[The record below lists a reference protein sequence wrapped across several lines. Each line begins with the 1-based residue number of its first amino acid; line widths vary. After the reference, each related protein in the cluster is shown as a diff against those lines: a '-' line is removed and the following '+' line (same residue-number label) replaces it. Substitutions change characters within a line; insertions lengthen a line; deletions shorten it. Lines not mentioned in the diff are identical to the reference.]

1 MSPKGVPGR
10 RGQKRPR
17 DHHIAAPRASARV
30 SSASRTDTPRWISAM
45 PGPGRPCCEWPVT
58 WSRRAARSGWPR
70 PAGRC
75 QDHADHGAGPESLR
89 GTLVASVYRAG
100 RPRRT
105 GHGTGQRAGEA
116 ATRLDAAGAATRRS
130 ALCASPGWRRQA
142 RRSPRRARPRKLHR
156 SGCGSKPGSQPAEQQ
171 APGQAVGDA
180 GPANPAR
187 PPAGSRL
194 ASAHP
199 AGGAAVDTA
208 RFRGRRSASGDR
220 PDHVICA
227 RAAVRE
233 VYPVPANNR
242 RSGSVR
248 WDASPHSS

>member
-75 QDHADHGAGPESLR
+75 QDLADHGAGPEPLR

-156 SGCGSKPGSQPAEQQ
+156 SGCGSKPGSQPRNSRRLARRSVMPVRLIQPAHRPVRGLRQRILPE
-171 APGQAVGDA
+171 ALPSIRRDSA
-180 GPANPAR
+180 GAAA
-187 PPAGSRL
+187 PPAI
-194 ASAHP
+194 AQ
-199 AGGAAVDTA
+199 
-208 RFRGRRSASGDR
+208 
-220 PDHVICA
+220 IM
-227 RAAVRE
+227 
-233 VYPVPANNR
+233 
-242 RSGSVR
+242 
-248 WDASPHSS
+248 